1 MAVYLDFD
9 NIVISR
15 YDQVHG
21 RNSFQKDK
29 ARGLDDDKLT
39 TATVDLGAIID
50 FASSFGTL
58 VLTRAYADWSADLNA
73 NYQGQLVGRAV
84 DLVQLFPAA
93 AYGKNGAD
101 IRLAVDAVEDM
112 FRLPDLTHVVIVGG
126 DSDYIALAQRCKRL
140 GRYVVGIGVAGASSR
155 SLASACDEFVTYDAL
170 PGIPTVAPAP
180 AKKATKRTKSKEP
193 DDEPEPAD
201 TQAAATG
208 LLERALR
215 IGHEKDDADWLHN
228 SAVKAQMKR
237 MDPSFSEKSLGF
249 RSFSDFLRSRSDV
262 ADLDESS
269 TTRMVRLH
277 QRGSKPR
284 SDPDVRASGEVP
296 DRVST
301 YAEAMT
307 ERLYFRQLLSG
318 RDFAQSDMIAQQMR
332 NFSYLI
338 GDRETGDT
346 VVVDPAY
353 AANDLVDIL
362 ESDGMKLSGVLVT
375 HHHPDHVGGSMMGFE
390 LKGLAEL
397 LERQSVPVHVNS
409 LEAEWVS
416 RVTGIARSDLTAH
429 EHGDKVNVGD
439 VEIELLHTPGHTPG
453 SQCFL
458 LDGRLVAG
466 DTLFLE
472 GCGRTDF
479 PGGDVDDMFRS
490 LQQLAAAVRRPD
502 GVSRATGTRWSP
514 ARRCRTCGAP
524 TTCTGRAIWISGEC

>member
-1 MAVYLDFD
+1 MPESVVTGDSPRVAVYLDFD

-58 VLTRAYADWSADLNA
+58 VLTRAYADWSAALNA
-73 NYQGQLVGRAV
+73 KYQGQLVGRAV

-170 PGIPTVAPAP
+170 PGIPTVAVAPAP
-180 AKKATKRTKSKEP
+180 AKKATRRTKST
-193 DDEPEPAD
+193 EPEEDPEPEAAD

-277 QRGSKPR
+277 KE
-284 SDPDVRASGEVP
+284 DD
-296 DRVST
+296 
-301 YAEAMT
+301 
-307 ERLYFRQLLSG
+307 
-318 RDFAQSDMIAQQMR
+318 
-332 NFSYLI
+332 
-338 GDRETGDT
+338 
-346 VVVDPAY
+346 
-353 AANDLVDIL
+353 
-362 ESDGMKLSGVLVT
+362 
-375 HHHPDHVGGSMMGFE
+375 
-390 LKGLAEL
+390 
-397 LERQSVPVHVNS
+397 
-409 LEAEWVS
+409 
-416 RVTGIARSDLTAH
+416 
-429 EHGDKVNVGD
+429 
-439 VEIELLHTPGHTPG
+439 
-453 SQCFL
+453 
-458 LDGRLVAG
+458 AG
-466 DTLFLE
+466 
-472 GCGRTDF
+472 
-479 PGGDVDDMFRS
+479 
-490 LQQLAAAVRRPD
+490 
-502 GVSRATGTRWSP
+502 
-514 ARRCRTCGAP
+514 
-524 TTCTGRAIWISGEC
+524 